1 MSIDLTAQ
9 AGFGGWRTQFAQPSG
24 RLGWLV
30 GHLMAVK
37 NRERSE
43 WVLSR
48 LDLDEEDRV
57 LEVGFGPGADIK
69 RASHRAGYVY
79 GVDPSDVMVEQARR
93 RNAVAVAAGRVDLRL
108 GGMPRL
114 PFDDATF
121 HKAFA
126 INSYQFWP
134 NRRESLD
141 ELRRVMQ
148 PKGRVAIAVQP
159 RSAGA
164 TESTAREVAQDLA
177 AMLGLAGFSDV
188 RIAYRKMKPVSTACV
203 TASA

>member
-1 MSIDLTAQ
+1 MSIEA
-9 AGFGGWRTQFAQPSG
+9 ASHEGVGGWRTQFARPSG

-30 GHLMAVK
+30 GHLMAIK
-37 NRERSE
+37 NRERSD

-48 LDLDEEDRV
+48 LNLDEEDRV
-57 LEVGFGPGADIK
+57 LEIGFGPGVDIK

-93 RNAVAVAAGRVDLRL
+93 RNAVAVAAGRVNLQV
-108 GGMPRL
+108 GAMPRL

-121 HKAFA
+121 DKAFA

-134 NRRESLD
+134 DRRESLD

-148 PKGRVAIAVQP
+148 PNGCVAIAVQP
-159 RSAGA
+159 RHAGA
-164 TESTAREVAQDLA
+164 TESTARDVGRDIA
-177 AMLGLAGFSDV
+177 AMLESAGFSEV
-188 RIAYRKMKPVSTACV
+188 RIAFKKMKPVSTACV
-203 TASA
+203 TATA